1 MPYKPRLVSKS
12 FEHAARQIYSQRRS
26 TRPRIRLSG
35 YAGWTC
41 SFSLR
46 CQTLMTRAGNTGD
59 APLLVAIISGP
70 RLGNVCRSDGAVDD
84 FASPFKGSEDR
95 TASRQLRGRSS

>member
-1 MPYKPRLVSKS
+1 MRRGRS
-12 FEHAARQIYSQRRS
+12 YSPRRS
-26 TRPRIRLSG
+26 TRPRMRFSG

-59 APLLVAIISGP
+59 APRLVAITLRP

-95 TASRQLRGRSS
+95 ILRAPADQVLVENEGPEDFNG